1 MIISSVG
8 YASFSPNQPEQMGY
22 SQFSPKSLIESSQI
36 GSTAQSPNNNTA
48 PKPKKFFKSRN
59 AEPDPSLLAAFSD
72 PQVVASMTSPSY
84 YGNVS
89 LPYQAQPMQFYHSE
103 PGVAEPKASGKRKG
117 KSDDTSKKPKAEKAP
132 KPPKPPK
139 VAKVKMEKPPK
150 PEKVPKPVSKKK
162 AKAPEKVVVDAP
174 KPTRILSR
182 ARKVVNYSEERS
194 RSPPA
199 STNRAT
205 VLHADDTHTENNE
218 AQLANNSYEPNAQ
231 NDLNA
236 GGYDGQTLNESG
248 DSPSKNQAG
257 PPIVLRISK
266 VSVIKYLIY

>member
-1 MIISSVG
+1 
-8 YASFSPNQPEQMGY
+8 MGY

-59 AEPDPSLLAAFSD
+59 SEPDPNLLAAFSD

-84 YGNVS
+84 YGNVG

-103 PGVAEPKASGKRKG
+103 PAAEPKASGKRKV
-117 KSDDTSKKPKAEKAP
+117 KSDDTSKKPKAEKTP
-132 KPPKPPK
+132 KPPKLPKPPK

-150 PEKVPKPVSKKK
+150 PEKVPKTVSKKK
-162 AKAPEKVVVDAP
+162 AKAAEKVVDAP
-174 KPTRILSR
+174 KPTRVLSR
-182 ARKVVNYSEERS
+182 ARKVVNYSEDRS

-199 STNRAT
+199 STKRAT
-205 VLHADDTHTENNE
+205 ALQADDIQTENIE
-218 AQLANNSYEPNAQ
+218 ANALANNSYEANAQ
-231 NDLNA
+231 HDLNA
-236 GGYDGQTLNESG
+236 AGYDGQTLNDSG

-266 VSVIKYLIY
+266 VSLKKCLIC